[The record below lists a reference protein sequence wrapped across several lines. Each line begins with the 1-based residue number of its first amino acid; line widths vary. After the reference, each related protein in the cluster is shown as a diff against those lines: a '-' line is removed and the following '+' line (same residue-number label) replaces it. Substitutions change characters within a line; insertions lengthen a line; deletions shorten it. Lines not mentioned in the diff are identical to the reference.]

1 MRIIYAFFALIR
13 SWYIFSSLYNHYNF
27 IIFRNVMGNSHGL
40 KSNIVKKQAAA
51 RKLAKWKKKSAQV
64 YIGNENPQTRKN
76 QSYKDRRHY
85 LENKQNFPKKKLK
98 TKNPESLI
106 EQGIIDERGFFVK
119 GKKKNFLT
127 KSMVDS
133 KGMDFYGMPR

>member
-1 MRIIYAFFALIR
+1 MA
-13 SWYIFSSLYNHYNF
+13 
-27 IIFRNVMGNSHGL
+27 NSHGL
-40 KSNIVKKQAAA
+40 TSRIVKKQAAA
-51 RKLAKWKKKSAQV
+51 RKMAKNKKAAFAV
-64 YIGNENPQTRKN
+64 HIWNENPQVRKN
-76 QSYKDRRHY
+76 QSYKARKHY
-85 LENKQNFPKKKLK
+85 FENKQNFPKKKLSN
-98 TKNPESLI
+98 KNPTTLM